1 MKQLRRWYE
10 LLVIGQ
16 DPSTLVKPS
25 SIFHHFKMTFKAL
38 QAFIPQAVLVVISFG
53 GVIALSFLSTYG
65 KTSAWTN
72 TLIGLVSATG
82 ITIAGAQ
89 AKLKNSAQALL
100 SRISDDTYTELIAAD
115 LVEIPPMPGVSPAKM
130 RSTTISLIRERSLTT
145 ATS

>member
-1 MKQLRRWYE
+1 
-10 LLVIGQ
+10 
-16 DPSTLVKPS
+16 
-25 SIFHHFKMTFKAL
+25 
-38 QAFIPQAVLVVISFG
+38 
-53 GVIALSFLSTYG
+53 
-65 KTSAWTN
+65 
-72 TLIGLVSATG
+72 VSATG